1 MELFWY
7 DDVSVLF
14 EPSKLKK
21 YIPLNSFSKS
31 EKLNAIVRFGFYISI
46 LLIVLTFNINYIF
59 IAFFCLILTLLINS
73 NEEDKKIKNNKKN
86 VENYDNLK
94 QDETFTKN
102 NIKVDNYLENC
113 ILPSDD
119 NPFMNVLLTDKRT
132 RKPACKTIKNNKIK
146 KLMNNKFSQ
155 GLYKDINSVYDRE
168 NSQREF
174 YTMPSTTIPNN
185 QGDLA
190 NWLYDTPKT
199 CKEGNGNQCVGNNI
213 EKLNGNS
220 YQFI

>member
-73 NEEDKKIKNNKKN
+73 NEEDKKIKHNKKN

-102 NIKVDNYLENC
+102 NIKVIRPGHGISPIYFDKLINKVSPIKINKDEPLNQK
-113 ILPSDD
+113 IL
-119 NPFMNVLLTDKRT
+119 
-132 RKPACKTIKNNKIK
+132 K
-146 KLMNNKFSQ
+146 KLKI
-155 GLYKDINSVYDRE
+155 L
-168 NSQREF
+168 
-174 YTMPSTTIPNN
+174 
-185 QGDLA
+185 
-190 NWLYDTPKT
+190 
-199 CKEGNGNQCVGNNI
+199 
-213 EKLNGNS
+213 
-220 YQFI
+220 